1 MVVVMVGLWV
11 VCGALFAWADLGSLG
26 KRGTQQLTKFQLA
39 WRAFW
44 DFAGLTLATLLAL
57 RFVFGHLDI
66 FKPSHYAGWLS
77 ALYAGTA
84 VVIGIV
90 TLAIRTLLRRVITAV
105 PLSRES
111 RSSSASSRVD
121 SAVDSDASSASS
133 LAENPSTAQGD
144 RGIRAGVREANSAS
158 FVDSASSASR
168 ADLPF
173 APVSRSETVASATST
188 ADPGSSLKNL
198 NISREKQKPRIVLSV
213 VTIIATAIAGV
224 SFLGTWWFLDF
235 FGHMT
240 PEQFMFN
247 IYSPVGGAARGP
259 MDDVY
264 TRPVLL
270 LVALLALVIWL
281 LFTPYQWRIRVTDE
295 VPTTVSHTSDSHT
308 PTPHA
313 PTSHASVSYTPDSQA
328 PTSYTTQPTQST
340 PRPASSSVNSAIPAT
355 PATPATNANTITIS
369 RRTRQNATAV
379 LAFILLAIG
388 LTYGVI
394 GMQIPAIAHQMLAK
408 STYIDENYVDPRG
421 VQLTFP
427 AKKRNLIHIYFE
439 SVESSY
445 LDKAHGGYMNENLM
459 PDLMK
464 LADEGVH
471 FSNTSKPFG
480 GPHQVFGTS
489 WSSAGMTNM
498 NLGVPVKIPTPD
510 TGYGTN
516 SEFLP
521 GAWGYTDILN
531 AQGYNQELLL
541 GCDAHFGG
549 LDALYTTH
557 GVGKVF
563 DVKTAR
569 ETGKVPPDYMV
580 WWGFEDNKLY
590 EYAKEEITA
599 LAGKGKPF
607 AFVMENADTH
617 FPDGYMEPE
626 TEHKFG
632 QQYANVIFHSQKQLT
647 DFVRWIQQQPFAPD
661 TSIVITGDHLSMDP
675 NFFKGWSSD
684 YERTTFNAFLNA
696 DFPERGFAT
705 TNRQYA
711 PYDYLPTILSS
722 LGVRIEG
729 DRLALGTNL
738 ASDKQTLI
746 ERDGKATVSAETAKY
761 SRFYADHLLHDSK

>member
-1 MVVVMVGLWV
+1 MVVVMIGLWV
-11 VCGALFAWADLGSLG
+11 VCGALLAWADLRALS
-26 KRGTQQLTKFQLA
+26 KRPRQKLTKFQLY

-44 DFAGLTLATLLAL
+44 DFAGLTFATLLAL
-57 RFVFGHLDI
+57 RFAFSRTDI
-66 FKPSHYAGWLS
+66 LTPSHYVGYLS
-77 ALYAGTA
+77 ALYAGMA
-84 VVIGIV
+84 AVIGIV
-90 TLAIRTLLRRVITAV
+90 ALALRTLLRRVITVTPLSQNSLPSAAASRTVSHTVSHAGLPADFAV
-105 PLSRES
+105 PVDS
-111 RSSSASSRVD
+111 SSSAAID
-121 SAVDSDASSASS
+121 SPSASISEASASADSTDSDANLSS
-133 LAENPSTAQGD
+133 STK
-144 RGIRAGVREANSAS
+144 NSN
-158 FVDSASSASR
+158 
-168 ADLPF
+168 
-173 APVSRSETVASATST
+173 ATQKK
-188 ADPGSSLKNL
+188 P
-198 NISREKQKPRIVLSV
+198 KPRIALAV
-213 VTIIATAIAGV
+213 VTIIATVLGGV
-224 SFLGTWWFLDF
+224 CLFGTWWFLDF
-235 FGHMT
+235 FGHME

-247 IYSPVGGAARGP
+247 VFSPVGGAASGP

-270 LVALLALVIWL
+270 LISLIALVIWL
-281 LFTPYQWRIRVTDE
+281 FFSPYQWQFHATGKGAA
-295 VPTTVSHTSDSHT
+295 SDSHASTLAQSASPTNGDADNLSGNRMGTELGAASSLNTTSPHNAASPHNTIPSRTAFTSEKAKVREEFIGEDTHNAAT
-308 PTPHA
+308 PT
-313 PTSHASVSYTPDSQA
+313 
-328 PTSYTTQPTQST
+328 
-340 PRPASSSVNSAIPAT
+340 RGKL
-355 PATPATNANTITIS
+355 IS
-369 RRTRQNATAV
+369 RSTRQNATAV
-379 LAFILLAIG
+379 FAFILLAIG
-388 LTYGVI
+388 LTYGVF

-408 STYIDENYVDPRG
+408 SSYIDKNYVDPRS

-445 LDKAHGGYMNENLM
+445 LDKAHGGYMSENLM

-498 NLGVPVKIPTPD
+498 NLGVPVKIPTLD
-510 TGYGTN
+510 TDYGK
-516 SEFLP
+516 SGKYLP

-531 AQGYNQELLL
+531 TQGYNQELLL

-557 GVGKVF
+557 GVSKVF

-607 AFVMENADTH
+607 AFIMENADTH
-617 FPDGYMEPE
+617 FPNGYMEPE
-626 TEHKFG
+626 TKHKFD

-647 DFVRWIQQQPFAPD
+647 DFVRWIQQQPFAPN

-696 DFPERGFAT
+696 NFSERDFAV

-711 PYDYLPTILSS
+711 PYDYMPTILSS
-722 LGVRIEG
+722 LGVQIEG
-729 DRLALGTNL
+729 NRLALGTNL
-738 ASDKQTLI
+738 ASGEQTLI
-746 ERDGKATVSAETAKY
+746 ERDGKATVSSETAKY
-761 SRFYADHLLHDSK
+761 SVFYADHLLHDSK